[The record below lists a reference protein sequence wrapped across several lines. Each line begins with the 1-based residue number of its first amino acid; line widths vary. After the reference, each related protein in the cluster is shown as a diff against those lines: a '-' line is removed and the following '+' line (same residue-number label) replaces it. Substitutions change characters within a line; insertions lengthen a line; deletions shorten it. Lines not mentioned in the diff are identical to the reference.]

1 MEVKQYIIIRTD
13 LGMSIGKTAAQ
24 ASHAS
29 MKVFFDKME
38 TCVYDDKVKSFS
50 FLASEEES
58 KWIEGRFTK
67 IVKKV
72 KNESQLLKV
81 YQQAL
86 DAGLNVSLVKDAGLT
101 ELVGENYTA
110 VAIGPNYVN
119 KCEEIVKKLQNL

>member
-86 DAGLNVSLVKDAGLT
+86 DAGLNVSLIKDAGLT

-110 VAIGPNYVN
+110 VAIGPNYVY

>member
-86 DAGLNVSLVKDAGLT
+86 DAGLNVSLIKDAGLN